1 MTLPATTRRTPDW
14 LRSAAPAV
22 LLVLALIGLWQAY
35 VVFFDVKRFILPP
48 PIDVANSLITRWSI
62 YQPHTIVTFREAV
75 LGFLLAAVVGVLL
88 AVLVTAWRA
97 LRLAIYPIVVASQA
111 MPVIAIAPL
120 LIIWFGYGPTS
131 KILVAALVAFFPIV
145 VSSAAGLASLNDG
158 AVRLMQSFPASRNQ
172 VFLQARLPHA
182 SPQIFAGLKVAAVL
196 SVVGAVV
203 GEWVGSDEG
212 LGFLIIQSN
221 AKLATTTVFGAVV
234 VLTLMGI
241 VLFLIVTLIEWLA
254 LPWNRRP
261 TKG

>member
-1 MTLPATTRRTPDW
+1 MSTPAVTRRTPNW

-22 LLVLALIGLWQAY
+22 LLILALIGVWQAY
-35 VVFFDVKRFILPP
+35 VVIFDVRRFILPQP
-48 PIDVANSLITRWSI
+48 LEVAESLVTRWAI
-62 YQPHTIVTFREAV
+62 YQPHTIVTFREAAI
-75 LGFLLAAVVGVLL
+75 GFLLAAVVGVAL
-88 AVLVTAWRA
+88 AVLVTTWRA
-97 LRLAIYPIVVASQA
+97 LRLAIYPIIVASQA

-145 VSSAAGLASLNDG
+145 VSSAAGLASLSDG
-158 AVRLMQSFPASRNQ
+158 AVRLMRSFPSSTTQ
-172 VFLQARLPHA
+172 VFLRARLPHA
-182 SPQIFAGLKVAAVL
+182 LPQVFSGFKVAAVL

-241 VLFLIVTLIEWLA
+241 VLFLIVTLVEWLA
-254 LPWNRRP
+254 LPWNRRSAHN
-261 TKG
+261 

>member
-1 MTLPATTRRTPDW
+1 
-14 LRSAAPAV
+14 
-22 LLVLALIGLWQAY
+22 
-35 VVFFDVKRFILPP
+35 
-48 PIDVANSLITRWSI
+48 
-62 YQPHTIVTFREAV
+62 
-75 LGFLLAAVVGVLL
+75 
-88 AVLVTAWRA
+88 
-97 LRLAIYPIVVASQA
+97 
-111 MPVIAIAPL
+111 
-120 LIIWFGYGPTS
+120 
-131 KILVAALVAFFPIV
+131 
-145 VSSAAGLASLNDG
+145 
-158 AVRLMQSFPASRNQ
+158 
-172 VFLQARLPHA
+172 
-182 SPQIFAGLKVAAVL
+182 VL

>member
-1 MTLPATTRRTPDW
+1 
-14 LRSAAPAV
+14 
-22 LLVLALIGLWQAY
+22 
-35 VVFFDVKRFILPP
+35 
-48 PIDVANSLITRWSI
+48 
-62 YQPHTIVTFREAV
+62 
-75 LGFLLAAVVGVLL
+75 VLL